1 MFSEF
6 LNRDEFYNQ
15 YMQILAT
22 RMAIGS
28 MEMEDE
34 NVELTSSSRTI
45 EIYNYM
51 KSFITLIE
59 SNIDKLT
66 PYDISNVAEM
76 VNKNINFFDKG
87 FRKTQVDVK
96 KAKNFFPPPPKEVIP
111 RMYSLID
118 SYYNIWS
125 DLPIYEKE
133 ARFHIELVRMQPF
146 EDGNK
151 RTSRI
156 ITNYNLCKQNKAPVI
171 IDGKETD
178 LYFSF
183 IDDYNVEGFT
193 KFLKEKSFEELQ
205 TMMTLYE
212 TICGDSYFNEEN
224 SIQKI
229 YAKQRKLKE
238 DI

>member
-1 MFSEF
+1 MFAEF
-6 LNRDEFYNQ
+6 LNRDEFYKQ

-22 RMAIGS
+22 RMAIGN

-34 NVELTSSSRTI
+34 NVDLTSSSRTI

-51 KSFITLIE
+51 KSFITLVE
-59 SNIDKLT
+59 ANIDKLS
-66 PYDISNVAEM
+66 PYDIATVAEM
-76 VNKNINFFDKG
+76 INKNINFFDKG

-96 KAKNFFPPPPKEVIP
+96 RAKNFFPPTPKEVIP
-111 RMYSLID
+111 RVYSLID
-118 SYYNIWS
+118 SYYNIWC

-133 ARFHIELVRMQPF
+133 ARFHIELVRIQPF

-151 RTSRI
+151 RTARI

-183 IDDYNVEGFT
+183 IDDYNIDGFA
-193 KFLKEKSFEELQ
+193 KFLKEKSFEELE
-205 TMMTLYE
+205 TMMRLYE
-212 TICGDSYFNEEN
+212 TICGDSNFNEEN

-229 YAKQRKLKE
+229 YVKQKKVF
-238 DI
+238 D